1 MSVWLTS
8 CFLFFIS
15 REGNLQRSW
24 IWRDH
29 SKNDK
34 RCSGFVHFFF
44 RSLSVVI
51 FLVFVLTPLIGNLAE
66 LYDNF
71 SKSRLF
77 PTIVFAFLLVR
88 LVQVTC
94 YLIFRFKSVD

>member
-8 CFLFFIS
+8 GFYFSFPEKGTCNAVGFGGIIQKTTRGAVVSFIS
-15 REGNLQRSW
+15 
-24 IWRDH
+24 
-29 SKNDK
+29 
-34 RCSGFVHFFF
+34 FF

-51 FLVFVLTPLIGNLAE
+51 FLVFVLTPLIGNLAK

-88 LVQVTC
+88 LVQVMC